1 MLSDLDRK
9 KIYYNGI
16 ENLVFMKENLH
27 VHLAKPEVNVKVLFA
42 LTLIVPVAF
51 VVLHGPPVERIL

>member
-27 VHLAKPEVNVKVLFA
+27 VHLAKPEVNVSHVINLFVNKSNGCGSGWQLLKSA
-42 LTLIVPVAF
+42 
-51 VVLHGPPVERIL
+51 